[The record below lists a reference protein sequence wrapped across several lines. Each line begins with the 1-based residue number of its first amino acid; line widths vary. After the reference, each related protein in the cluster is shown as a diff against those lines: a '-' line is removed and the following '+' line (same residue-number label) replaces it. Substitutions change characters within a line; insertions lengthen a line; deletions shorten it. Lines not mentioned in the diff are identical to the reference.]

1 MAIPKKTALISVY
14 HKEGIVEF
22 ARELKKLG
30 WDILASGGTAKHL
43 REAGVEVVDI
53 ADKVGKPILGHRV
66 VTLSREVHAGILAKD
81 TPEQNKELEEQGIA
95 RIDLVCVDLYPLE
108 AEIGKGSAREA
119 VIEMTDIGGPTMLR
133 SAAKG
138 GRIVICDPR
147 DREDVIKR
155 LNENSLDEPFVQS
168 LAAKAEFVVAKY
180 CLASAEYLSGKK
192 YGGLVGERTAE
203 CLYGENAW
211 QTPAG
216 LYTVRSDD
224 PLALD
229 KFTLIEGTSPSY
241 NNWIDLDRSLQTLTH
256 IEAAFEAGG
265 TAKQFSFYA
274 VGVKHGN
281 PCGAA
286 YGASEE
292 EVLQKVIAG
301 DPRAIMGGLVIV
313 NFKIEAGH
321 AEILTT
327 HLVESGRRILDAIAA
342 PGFSPEAIE
351 LLRRK
356 KDKCRFLANEHLA
369 DANLPRRSLSEAD
382 RSRAEAGGEM
392 LAREPRVRQ
401 VRGGFLVQ
409 PNYTFVLNMRDSAVV
424 RYGAETPGIE
434 SDLALAWAVGSTS
447 NSNTITLVRG
457 GMLLGNGV
465 GQQDRVGAAKLAVA
479 RAENSALSRSPRWGL
494 DEAGRSH
501 EAKAENP
508 TRGAVAYSDSF
519 FPFPDGPQVLID
531 AGITAILATSGSVND
546 KDTIALCEKTGV
558 TLYMIPDKMARG
570 FFGH

>member
-1 MAIPKKTALISVY
+1 MKKTALISVY
-14 HKEGIVEF
+14 RKEGIVEF
-22 ARELKKLG
+22 ARELKKFG

-43 REAGVEVVDI
+43 REAGVEVADI
-53 ADKVGKPILGHRV
+53 ADKGGKPILGHRV
-66 VTLSREVHAGILAKD
+66 VTLSREIHAGLLAKD
-81 TPEQNKELEEQGIA
+81 TPEQNKELEERGIA

-147 DREDVIKR
+147 DRENVIKR

-168 LAAKAEFVVAKY
+168 LAAKAEFIVAKY

-216 LYTVRSDD
+216 LYMVGSDD

-229 KFTLIEGTSPSY
+229 KFALIEGTPPSY

-256 IEAAFEAGG
+256 MEAVLTPYHAGIG
-265 TAKQFSFYA
+265 TGPFYA

-286 YGASEE
+286 YGTSEE

-301 DPRAIMGGLVIV
+301 DPRAIMGGLIIA

-321 AEILTT
+321 AEILAT
-327 HLVESGRRILDAIAA
+327 HLVDSGLASPKPSGGGRRILDAIVA

-369 DANLPRRSLSEAD
+369 ST
-382 RSRAEAGGEM
+382 GGEV

-409 PNYTFVLNMRDSAVV
+409 PNYTFVLNLRDPAVV
-424 RYGAETPGIE
+424 RYGAETKGMDA
-434 SDLALAWAVGSTS
+434 DLALAWAVGSTS
-447 NSNTITLVRG
+447 NSNTVTLVKDRT
-457 GMLLGNGV
+457 LLGNGV

-479 RAENSALSRSPRWGL
+479 RAERSALSRRSLGT
-494 DEAGRSH
+494 EAEH
-501 EAKAENP
+501 P

-531 AGITAILATSGSVND
+531 AGIAAILATSGSVND
-546 KDTIALCEKTGV
+546 KDTIALCEKTGT
-558 TLYMIPDKMARG
+558 TLYLIPDKMARG